1 MSSHPVTVDAT
12 PTTLTPRG
20 LPSASQWR
28 RDPVAVPVLLVAAAI
43 VGGGAQEF
51 TFGERTIGVNT
62 AQIAVLLI
70 AVLAVVR
77 VVDTRRFRFDALTG
91 AFAVLIALPV
101 LQALRD
107 GSTILDVGGA
117 GRFVTVALLLLA
129 MPQFA
134 RTDAE
139 TAALAQPD
147 ADQHAWDVAVVGMGV
162 ALGTWTLVKVVPTL
176 NDQLGFYELKDAVSL
191 PLGNHNYV
199 AAMLVSALAITLI
212 RRPGRDWLG
221 LAVAVITLG
230 LAVTLSR
237 GGWLSAVAILA
248 VLAVVRR
255 DRGTARIALVLGVL
269 MAVLL
274 GVVVVAGGSSDRLT
288 ALFSPATSS
297 RIELWAASWDAFL
310 EQPLLGVGITRFP
323 EYMTEVRQP
332 YQHAHSMVLESL
344 AATGIVGAIAYL
356 GYWAAIARRVLT
368 LADRR
373 LRLVIGL
380 PLLGLFLH
388 AQVDTLNYLL
398 VYEVVVAT
406 LVGVAA
412 TQPDARFVRVWSRP
426 VGAPGQ

>member
-1 MSSHPVTVDAT
+1 
-12 PTTLTPRG
+12 
-20 LPSASQWR
+20 
-28 RDPVAVPVLLVAAAI
+28 
-43 VGGGAQEF
+43 
-51 TFGERTIGVNT
+51 
-62 AQIAVLLI
+62 
-70 AVLAVVR
+70 
-77 VVDTRRFRFDALTG
+77 
-91 AFAVLIALPV
+91 
-101 LQALRD
+101 
-107 GSTILDVGGA
+107 
-117 GRFVTVALLLLA
+117 
-129 MPQFA
+129 
-134 RTDAE
+134 
-139 TAALAQPD
+139 
-147 ADQHAWDVAVVGMGV
+147 
-162 ALGTWTLVKVVPTL
+162 
-176 NDQLGFYELKDAVSL
+176 
-191 PLGNHNYV
+191 
-199 AAMLVSALAITLI
+199 
-212 RRPGRDWLG
+212 
-221 LAVAVITLG
+221 
-230 LAVTLSR
+230 
-237 GGWLSAVAILA
+237 
-248 VLAVVRR
+248 
-255 DRGTARIALVLGVL
+255 